1 MKKRKI
7 IYLAWL
13 LALSIFAT
21 AGCQSQ
27 NEPRAGEARS
37 ESKEDG
43 KLEESKEKKEYKEK
57 SPSEKKSEEDK
68 KASEEKLPEDK
79 KDTDLENKKDT
90 SSEDK
95 EETAEGEKNKKPVE
109 IKSDEKEGGDKKAEN
124 TDKPVSNSSSR
135 LNFNDNETE
144 NLKKAI
150 KKLSVTLIE
159 DDNQEHNDVDLDKVE
174 AIAIYEDD
182 SSYGW
187 ICKYDDNKI
196 GVAQVPH
203 ETIYEDGEEYHP
215 VQIVKIWGEKH
226 IYEGGASGIKNNDPE
241 LFKAAS
247 KEIAK
252 TFHFDD
258 GLQIKLLFD

>member
-7 IYLAWL
+7 LYLICV
-13 LALSIFAT
+13 LALSIFIST
-21 AGCQSQ
+21 GCELLAPS
-27 NEPRAGEARS
+27 AGEKTEPGINGS
-37 ESKEDG
+37 SKVESDRDNNENNDLDTED
-43 KLEESKEKKEYKEK
+43 LEDKNKSGEDKDPKDEEKSKEKK
-57 SPSEKKSEEDK
+57 SEKI
-68 KASEEKLPEDK
+68 
-79 KDTDLENKKDT
+79 
-90 SSEDK
+90 DK
-95 EETAEGEKNKKPVE
+95 EIKDESKKNKP
-109 IKSDEKEGGDKKAEN
+109 N
-124 TDKPVSNSSSR
+124 SNSSR
-135 LNFNDNETE
+135 LGFNDNETE

-150 KKLSVTLIE
+150 KEYSVTLIE
-159 DDNQEHNDVDLDKVE
+159 DDNQEHSDVNLDKIE
-174 AIAIYEDD
+174 AIAIFEDD

-226 IYEGGASGIKNNDPE
+226 IYEGGASGIKDNDPE
-241 LFKAAS
+241 LYKAAC
-247 KEIAK
+247 KEITK

>member
-1 MKKRKI
+1 MKNRKI
-7 IYLAWL
+7 IYLICI
-13 LALSIFAT
+13 LALSIFVSSACG
-21 AGCQSQ
+21 ALGASD
-27 NEPRAGEARS
+27 
-37 ESKEDG
+37 SKKDKPDVNDSN
-43 KLEESKEKKEYKEK
+43 KLEDN
-57 SPSEKKSEEDK
+57 KKSDDSDK
-68 KASEEKLPEDK
+68 KADDDK
-79 KDTDLENKKDT
+79 Q
-90 SSEDK
+90 
-95 EETAEGEKNKKPVE
+95 AEGEKKPDNS
-109 IKSDEKEGGDKKAEN
+109 SDKEGKK
-124 TDKPVSNSSSR
+124 SNVNSPR

-150 KKLSVTLIE
+150 KQYSVTLIE

-203 ETIYEDGEEYHP
+203 ETIYENGEEYHP

-226 IYEGGASGIKNNDPE
+226 IYEGGSSGIKDNDPK

-258 GLQIKLLFD
+258 GLQIKFLFD

>member
-7 IYLAWL
+7 LYLICT
-13 LALSIFAT
+13 LALSIFICS
-21 AGCQSQ
+21 GCELLAPS
-27 NEPRAGEARS
+27 AGENTKPGINGS
-37 ESKEDG
+37 SKIESDRDDNENNDLDTED
-43 KLEESKEKKEYKEK
+43 LEDKNKSDEDKAPKDGEK
-57 SPSEKKSEEDK
+57 SREKKSGK
-68 KASEEKLPEDK
+68 I
-79 KDTDLENKKDT
+79 
-90 SSEDK
+90 DK
-95 EETAEGEKNKKPVE
+95 EIKDESKKNKP
-109 IKSDEKEGGDKKAEN
+109 N
-124 TDKPVSNSSSR
+124 SNSSR
-135 LNFNDNETE
+135 LGFNDNETE

-150 KKLSVTLIE
+150 KEYSVTLIE
-159 DDNQEHNDVDLDKVE
+159 DDNQEHSDVNLDKIE
-174 AIAIYEDD
+174 AIAIFEDD

-226 IYEGGASGIKNNDPE
+226 IYEGGASGIKDNDPE
-241 LFKAAS
+241 LYKAAC
-247 KEIAK
+247 KEITK